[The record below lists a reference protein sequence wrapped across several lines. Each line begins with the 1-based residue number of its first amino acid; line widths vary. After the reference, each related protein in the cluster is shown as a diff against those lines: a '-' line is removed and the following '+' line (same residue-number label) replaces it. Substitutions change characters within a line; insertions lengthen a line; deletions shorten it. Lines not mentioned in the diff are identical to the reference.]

1 MTRLLT
7 LILAAFVS
15 VQEAKPD
22 RWEADIQAFEKK
34 DRENPPPQGEIV
46 FAGSSTMRMWKT
58 ADSFPDLKVINR
70 GFGGSQMADSV
81 KYADRIILPYKPRI
95 VVVYAGTNDLAAG
108 KTPEKI
114 LEDWEALVKKIHDA
128 LPKTRILFIATKPT
142 IKRWAIIDKQRKLNG
157 LVAEQVKGDKRLG
170 FIETGAAFL
179 GDDGKPRA
187 DLLLKDGLHL
197 NPEGY
202 KILSALVRP
211 YLVGEK

>member
-1 MTRLLT
+1 MMRA
-7 LILAAFVS
+7 LAALALAVL

-22 RWEADIQAFEKK
+22 RWEKDIQDFEKK
-34 DRENPPPQGEIV
+34 DREKPPPQGEIV

-58 ADSFPDLKVINR
+58 AESFPDLKVINR
-70 GFGGSQMADSV
+70 GFGGSQVADSV

-95 VVVYAGTNDLAAG
+95 VVVYAGSNDMAAG
-108 KTPEKI
+108 KSPEQVF
-114 LEDWEALVKKIHDA
+114 EDWKALVKKIHDA
-128 LPKTRILFIATKPT
+128 LPQTRVLFIGTKPT
-142 IKRWAIIDKQRKLNG
+142 IRRWAMIDRQKKLSD
-157 LVAEQVKGDKRLG
+157 LVAEHVKSDKRLG

-197 NPEGY
+197 NPDGY
-202 KILSALVRP
+202 KVLAGIVRP

>member
-1 MTRLLT
+1 MATPLALA
-7 LILAAFVS
+7 LAALAS
-15 VQEAKPD
+15 VQDAKPD
-22 RWEADIQAFEKK
+22 RWEADIAAFEKK

-81 KYADRIILPYKPRI
+81 RYADRIILPYKPRI
-95 VVVYAGTNDLAAG
+95 VVVYAGSNDLASG
-108 KTPEKI
+108 KTPETV
-114 LEDWEALVKKIHDA
+114 LEDWKALVKKIHDA

-142 IKRWAIIDKQRKLNG
+142 IRRWAMIEKQKKLNE
-157 LVAEQVKGDKRLG
+157 LIAEHARSDKRLG

-187 DLLLKDGLHL
+187 DLLLPDGLHL
-197 NPEGY
+197 NAEGY
-202 KILSALVRP
+202 KVLSAIVRP
-211 YLVGEK
+211 YLTGEK